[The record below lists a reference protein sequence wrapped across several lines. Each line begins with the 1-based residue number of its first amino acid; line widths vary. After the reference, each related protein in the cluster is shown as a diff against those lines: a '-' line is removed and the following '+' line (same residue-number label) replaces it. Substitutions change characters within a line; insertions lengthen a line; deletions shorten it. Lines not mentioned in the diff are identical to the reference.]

1 MSSSFLFHKGSDGNR
16 TEQLISLRSALRMTT
31 SGGGR

>member
-16 TEQLISLRSALRMTT
+16 TEQLILHSAQRL
-31 SGGGR
+31 G